1 MSRNTYILII
11 TILFSLVYIPSLVNT
26 ILFSVIQTDTINFS
40 MIPKTNIKLFLL
52 VIICFIESS
61 LIKKQYPGLFGW
73 ILSTILIIAILMRVI
88 HWPYN
93 AEMIIISVLLI
104 LSNLIYFAIKEK
116 NKTIINYLLMA
127 YLMLRIS
134 IILFRNNDF
143 FWWLELIIG
152 CSIITLGIL
161 NTIKRIKKLV

>member
-1 MSRNTYILII
+1 M
-11 TILFSLVYIPSLVNT
+11 
-26 ILFSVIQTDTINFS
+26 
-40 MIPKTNIKLFLL
+40 
-52 VIICFIESS
+52 EST
-61 LIKKQYPGLFGW
+61 LIKKQYPGIFGW
-73 ILSTILIIAILMRVI
+73 ILSAILIIAILMRVI

-93 AEMIIISVLLI
+93 TEMIIISVLLI

-127 YLMLRIS
+127 YLILRIS

>member
-1 MSRNTYILII
+1 MI
-11 TILFSLVYIPSLVNT
+11 NT

-40 MIPKTNIKLFLL
+40 MIPKTNIKLVL
-52 VIICFIESS
+52 VVLICFIESS
-61 LIKKQYPGLFGW
+61 LIKKQYPGIFGW
-73 ILSTILIIAILMRVI
+73 ILSAILIMAILMRVI
-88 HWPYN
+88 HWSYN
-93 AEMIIISVLLI
+93 AETIIISVLLI

-127 YLMLRIS
+127 YLMLRIA

-152 CSIITLGIL
+152 CSIIILGVL
-161 NTIKRIKKLV
+161 NTIKRVKKLV

>member
-1 MSRNTYILII
+1 
-11 TILFSLVYIPSLVNT
+11 
-26 ILFSVIQTDTINFS
+26 

-52 VIICFIESS
+52 VIICFTEST
-61 LIKKQYPGLFGW
+61 LIKKQYPGIFGW
-73 ILSTILIIAILMRVI
+73 ILSAILTIAILMRII

-93 AEMIIISVLLI
+93 TEIIIISTLLI
-104 LSNLIYFAIKEK
+104 LSNLIHFALKEK

-127 YLMLRIS
+127 YLALRIS

-152 CSIITLGIL
+152 CSIVTLGIL
-161 NTIKRIKKLV
+161 NSIKRIKELF